1 MEKQIEQLLS
11 KIVED
16 YADFSSDFN
25 HPRITEFEEGL
36 EVIEGRKYLKVI
48 RNAPATGGQKSVWG
62 FIVKEDDKKFSKG
75 DILKP
80 ASWAT
85 PARNKARGN
94 IFEEYSIRWTG
105 PNYL

>member
-25 HPRITEFEEGL
+25 HPRISEFEEGL

-48 RNAPATGGQKSVWG
+48 RTDGQTSVWG
-62 FIVKEDDKKFSKG
+62 FIVKEDDNKFSKG
-75 DILKP
+75 DILK
-80 ASWAT
+80 AAGWAT